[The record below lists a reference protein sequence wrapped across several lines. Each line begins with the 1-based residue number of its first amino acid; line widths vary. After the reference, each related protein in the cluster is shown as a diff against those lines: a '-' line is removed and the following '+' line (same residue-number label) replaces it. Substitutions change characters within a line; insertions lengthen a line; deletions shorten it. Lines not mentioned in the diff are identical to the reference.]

1 MEGGWQVLKFVG
13 LLKEYKINSKSA
25 KLQIASRGTANA
37 DGLSLHGRGGYS
49 IANVFGS
56 F

>member
-1 MEGGWQVLKFVG
+1 MEGGLQVLKFVG
-13 LLKEYKINSKSA
+13 LLEEYKKNSKSA

-37 DGLSLHGRGGYS
+37 NGPSLHGRGGYS
-49 IANVFGS
+49 ITNVFGS